1 MNSVAFFDVN
11 NLIIGM
17 SVRNMGKY
25 VIFELMN
32 DKLFKLIEFR
42 HNLNLQVYVVNVQF
56 IFHLTV
62 LNLQHRNSIPFY
74 YKQMKKSLI
83 ALSLGGLTIGI
94 TEFVMMGLL
103 PDIASDMKVSI
114 PVAGYLISAYALG
127 VVIGAPLL
135 VILGRN
141 FAPKKMLLI
150 LALMLTVFNALSII
164 APDYNFLFASRFL
177 SGLPHGAFFGVGAVV
192 ASRLADKGK
201 EAQAIAIMFSGL
213 TLANLIGVPIG
224 TYIGHNFIWRY
235 TFVLIAA
242 VGLLTFLFIS
252 LWMPNL
258 EKSGTVNMKTQ
269 LLFFKKTEA
278 WLIIGITAIGFGGL
292 FAWISYIAPLM
303 TNVSKFAPE
312 DVSYILILAGL
323 GMLVGNFAG
332 GKLADKYSPAPTVLA
347 LLFVMAID
355 LIMVYFFSFNQYV
368 SLFLTFLTGAVSFSV
383 IAPIQMLMIKTAKD
397 AEMIA
402 SAALQG
408 SFNIGNALGAFL
420 GGLPL
425 SAGYSYASPNLIGLV
440 MALSGMVITFA
451 LMQKH
456 KGNLQLQKA

>member
-1 MNSVAFFDVN
+1 M
-11 NLIIGM
+11 
-17 SVRNMGKY
+17 
-25 VIFELMN
+25 
-32 DKLFKLIEFR
+32 
-42 HNLNLQVYVVNVQF
+42 LNLR
-56 IFHLTV
+56 
-62 LNLQHRNSIPFY
+62 HRNSIPFLNN
-74 YKQMKKSLI
+74 KMKKSLI

-103 PDIASDMKVSI
+103 PDIASNMKVSI

-135 VILGRN
+135 VIIGRN
-141 FAPKKMLLI
+141 FPPKKMLLI

-164 APDYNFLFASRFL
+164 APTYNFLFASRFL

-224 TYIGHNFIWRY
+224 TYIGHHFIWRY
-235 TFVLIAA
+235 TFVLIAI
-242 VGLLTFLFIS
+242 VGSLTLLFLY

-258 EKSGTVNMKTQ
+258 EKTGDVNMRTQ
-269 LLFFKKTEA
+269 LKFFQQIDA

-292 FAWISYIAPLM
+292 FAWISYIAPLL
-303 TNVSKFAPE
+303 TNVSKFSPE
-312 DVSYILILAGL
+312 DVSYILVLAGL
-323 GMLVGNFAG
+323 GMVVGNFAG
-332 GKLADKYSPAPTVLA
+332 GKLADKFSAAPTTLA
-347 LLFVMAID
+347 LLFVLSVD
-355 LIMVYFFSFNQYV
+355 LILVYLFSFNQYV
-368 SLFLTFLTGAVSFSV
+368 SLILTFLTGAISFSV

-402 SAALQG
+402 SASLQG

-425 SAGYSYASPNLIGLV
+425 VAGYSYASPNLIGV
-440 MALSGMVITFA
+440 GMSVIGMVITFI
-451 LMQKH
+451 LIQRRK
-456 KGNLQLQKA
+456 KTIQLQSA

>member
-1 MNSVAFFDVN
+1 
-11 NLIIGM
+11 
-17 SVRNMGKY
+17 
-25 VIFELMN
+25 
-32 DKLFKLIEFR
+32 
-42 HNLNLQVYVVNVQF
+42 
-56 IFHLTV
+56 
-62 LNLQHRNSIPFY
+62 
-74 YKQMKKSLI
+74 MKKSLI
-83 ALSLGGLTIGI
+83 ALSFGGLTIGI

-141 FAPKKMLLI
+141 FPPKKMLLI
-150 LALMLTVFNALSII
+150 LALMLTIFNALSII
-164 APDYNFLFASRFL
+164 APSYNFLFASRFL

-235 TFVLIAA
+235 TFVLIAI
-242 VGLLTFLFIS
+242 VGLLTFLLIS
-252 LWMPNL
+252 LWMPKL
-258 EKSGTVNMKTQ
+258 DKGETVNMKKQ
-269 LLFFKKTEA
+269 LEFFKRTEA

-292 FAWISYIAPLM
+292 FAWISYIAPLLI
-303 TNVSKFAPE
+303 NVSKFGE
-312 DVSYILILAGL
+312 GDVSYILILAGL
-323 GMLVGNFAG
+323 GMVVGNFAG
-332 GKLADKYSPAPTVLA
+332 GKLADKYSPAPTTLA
-347 LLFVMAID
+347 LLFVMSID
-355 LIMVYFFSFNQYV
+355 LVLVYFFSSNQYV
-368 SLFLTFLTGAVSFSV
+368 SLFLTFLTGAISFSV
-383 IAPIQMLMIKTAKD
+383 IAPIQMLMIRTAKG

-402 SAALQG
+402 SASLQG

-425 SAGYSYASPNLIGLV
+425 TAGYSYESPNLIGV
-440 MALSGMVITFA
+440 GMSIVGMLITVT
-451 LMQKH
+451 LIKIR
-456 KGNLQLQKA
+456 KNDLKLQSA

>member
-1 MNSVAFFDVN
+1 
-11 NLIIGM
+11 
-17 SVRNMGKY
+17 
-25 VIFELMN
+25 
-32 DKLFKLIEFR
+32 
-42 HNLNLQVYVVNVQF
+42 
-56 IFHLTV
+56 
-62 LNLQHRNSIPFY
+62 
-74 YKQMKKSLI
+74 MKKSLI

-103 PDIASDMKVSI
+103 PDIASDMKVTI

-141 FAPKKMLLI
+141 YAPKKMLLI

-164 APDYNFLFASRFL
+164 APNYNFLFASRFL

-224 TYIGHNFIWRY
+224 TYIGHHFIWRY
-235 TFVLIAA
+235 TFILIAI
-242 VGLLTFLFIS
+242 VGLLTFLFIY

-258 EKSGTVNMKTQ
+258 EQNQNVNMRTQ
-269 LLFFKKTEA
+269 LKFFQKVDA

-292 FAWISYIAPLM
+292 FAWISYIAPLLI
-303 TNVSKFAPE
+303 NVSRFSPE
-312 DVSYILILAGL
+312 DVSYILILAGF
-323 GMLVGNFAG
+323 GMVVGNFLG
-332 GKLADKYSPAPTVLA
+332 GKLADKFSPAPTTLA
-347 LLFVMAID
+347 LLFVMSID
-355 LIMVYFFSFNQYV
+355 LILVYFFSYNQYA
-368 SLFLTFLTGAVSFSV
+368 SLFFTFLTGAISFSV
-383 IAPIQMLMIKTAKD
+383 IAPIQMLMIRTAKD

-402 SAALQG
+402 SASLQG

-425 SAGYSYASPNLIGLV
+425 IAGYSYASPNLIGV
-440 MALSGMVITFA
+440 GMSIIGMVITIVLIQRRSTA
-451 LMQKH
+451 VE
-456 KGNLQLQKA
+456 LQEAEAV

>member
-1 MNSVAFFDVN
+1 
-11 NLIIGM
+11 
-17 SVRNMGKY
+17 
-25 VIFELMN
+25 
-32 DKLFKLIEFR
+32 
-42 HNLNLQVYVVNVQF
+42 
-56 IFHLTV
+56 
-62 LNLQHRNSIPFY
+62 
-74 YKQMKKSLI
+74 MKKSLI
-83 ALSLGGLTIGI
+83 ALSFGGLTIGI

-103 PDIASDMKVSI
+103 PDIASNMKVSI

-141 FAPKKMLLI
+141 FPPKKMLLI

-164 APDYNFLFASRFL
+164 APTYNFLFASRFL

-224 TYIGHNFIWRY
+224 TYIGHHFIWRY
-235 TFVLIAA
+235 TFVLIAI
-242 VGLLTFLFIS
+242 VGMLTFLLIS
-252 LWMPNL
+252 LWMPRL
-258 EKSGTVNMKTQ
+258 DKGETVNMKKQ
-269 LLFFKKTEA
+269 LEFFKRTEA

-292 FAWISYIAPLM
+292 FAWISYIAPLLI
-303 TNVSKFAPE
+303 NVSKFAE
-312 DVSYILILAGL
+312 GDVSYILILAGL
-323 GMLVGNFAG
+323 GMVVGNFAG
-332 GKLADKYSPAPTVLA
+332 GKLADKYSPAPTTLA
-347 LLFVMAID
+347 LLFIMSID
-355 LIMVYFFSFNQYV
+355 LILVYFFSSNQYM
-368 SLFLTFLTGAVSFSV
+368 SLFLTFLTGTISFSV
-383 IAPIQMLMIKTAKD
+383 IAPIQMLMIRTAKG

-425 SAGYSYASPNLIGLV
+425 TAGYSYASPNLIGV
-440 MALSGMVITFA
+440 GMSVVGMLIT
-451 LMQKH
+451 LTLIKIH
-456 KGNLQLQKA
+456 KNNLQLQSV

>member
-1 MNSVAFFDVN
+1 
-11 NLIIGM
+11 
-17 SVRNMGKY
+17 
-25 VIFELMN
+25 
-32 DKLFKLIEFR
+32 
-42 HNLNLQVYVVNVQF
+42 
-56 IFHLTV
+56 
-62 LNLQHRNSIPFY
+62 
-74 YKQMKKSLI
+74 MKKSLI

-135 VILGRN
+135 VIIGRN
-141 FAPKKMLLI
+141 FPPKKMLLI

-164 APDYNFLFASRFL
+164 APTYNFLFASRFL

-201 EAQAIAIMFSGL
+201 EAQAISIMFAGL

-224 TYIGHNFIWRY
+224 TYIGHHFIWRY
-235 TFVLIAA
+235 TFILIAI
-242 VGLLTFLFIS
+242 VGMLTFLFIS

-258 EKSGTVNMKTQ
+258 EKSGDVNMKTQ

-292 FAWISYIAPLM
+292 FAWISYIAPLLI
-303 TNVSKFAPE
+303 NVSKFSPE
-312 DVSYILILAGL
+312 DVSYILILAGF
-323 GMLVGNFAG
+323 GMVVGNFLG
-332 GKLADKYSPAPTVLA
+332 GKLADKFSPAPTVLV
-347 LLFVMAID
+347 LLFVMVID
-355 LIMVYFFSFNQYV
+355 LIMVYFLSSNQYI
-368 SLFLTFLTGAVSFSV
+368 SLFFTFLTGAISFSV
-383 IAPIQMLMIKTAKD
+383 IAPINMLMITTAKD

-425 SAGYSYASPNLIGLV
+425 AAGYSYASPNIIGV
-440 MALSGMVITFA
+440 GMATIGMVITLI

-456 KGNLQLQKA
+456 RTSVQLQSV

>member
-1 MNSVAFFDVN
+1 
-11 NLIIGM
+11 
-17 SVRNMGKY
+17 
-25 VIFELMN
+25 
-32 DKLFKLIEFR
+32 
-42 HNLNLQVYVVNVQF
+42 
-56 IFHLTV
+56 
-62 LNLQHRNSIPFY
+62 
-74 YKQMKKSLI
+74 MKKSLI

-135 VILGRN
+135 VIIGRN
-141 FAPKKMLLI
+141 FPPKKMLLI

-164 APDYNFLFASRFL
+164 APTYNFLFASRFL

-201 EAQAIAIMFSGL
+201 EAQAISIMFAGL

-224 TYIGHNFIWRY
+224 TYIGHHFIWRY
-235 TFVLIAA
+235 TFVLIAI
-242 VGLLTFLFIS
+242 VGMLTFLFIF
-252 LWMPNL
+252 LWMPKL
-258 EKSGTVNMKTQ
+258 EKDGDVNMRTQ

-292 FAWISYIAPLM
+292 FAWISYIAPLLI
-303 TNVSKFAPE
+303 NVSKFSPE
-312 DVSYILILAGL
+312 DVSYILILAGF
-323 GMLVGNFAG
+323 GMVVGNFLG
-332 GKLADKYSPAPTVLA
+332 GKLADKFSPAPTVLA
-347 LLFVMAID
+347 LLFVMVID
-355 LIMVYFFSFNQYV
+355 LVMVYFLSSNQYM
-368 SLFLTFLTGAVSFSV
+368 SLFFTFLTGAISFSV
-383 IAPIQMLMIKTAKD
+383 IAPINMLIIKTAKD

-425 SAGYSYASPNLIGLV
+425 AAGYSYASPNLIGV
-440 MALSGMVITFA
+440 GMASIGMVITVI

-456 KGNLQLQKA
+456 RTRLQLQTA

>member
-1 MNSVAFFDVN
+1 
-11 NLIIGM
+11 
-17 SVRNMGKY
+17 
-25 VIFELMN
+25 
-32 DKLFKLIEFR
+32 
-42 HNLNLQVYVVNVQF
+42 
-56 IFHLTV
+56 
-62 LNLQHRNSIPFY
+62 
-74 YKQMKKSLI
+74 MKKSLI

-114 PVAGYLISAYALG
+114 PVAGYLISSYAMG

-164 APDYNFLFASRFL
+164 APTYNFLFASRFL

-224 TYIGHNFIWRY
+224 TYIGHHFIWRY
-235 TFVLIAA
+235 TFILIAI
-242 VGLLTFLFIS
+242 VGLLTFLFIY

-258 EKSGTVNMKTQ
+258 EKNNAVNMKTQ
-269 LLFFKKTEA
+269 LKFFQQIDA
-278 WLIIGITAIGFGGL
+278 WLIIGITAVGFGGL
-292 FAWISYIAPLM
+292 FAWISYIAPLL
-303 TNVSKFAPE
+303 TNVSKFSAE
-312 DVSYILILAGL
+312 DVSYILILAGF
-323 GMLVGNFAG
+323 GMVVGNFAG
-332 GKLADKYSPAPTVLA
+332 GKLADRFSPAPTTLA
-347 LLFVMAID
+347 LLFVMSID
-355 LIMVYFFSFNQYV
+355 LILVYFFSFNQYA
-368 SLFLTFLTGAVSFSV
+368 SLFLTFLTGAISFSV
-383 IAPIQMLMIKTAKD
+383 IAPIQMLMIRTAKD

-402 SAALQG
+402 SASLQG

-425 SAGYSYASPNLIGLV
+425 AAGYSFASPNLVGVMMAVIGMIITV
-440 MALSGMVITFA
+440 MLIQRRKTSV
-451 LMQKH
+451 
-456 KGNLQLQKA
+456 QLQSA

>member
-1 MNSVAFFDVN
+1 
-11 NLIIGM
+11 
-17 SVRNMGKY
+17 
-25 VIFELMN
+25 
-32 DKLFKLIEFR
+32 
-42 HNLNLQVYVVNVQF
+42 
-56 IFHLTV
+56 
-62 LNLQHRNSIPFY
+62 
-74 YKQMKKSLI
+74 MKKSLI

-141 FAPKKMLLI
+141 YAPKKMLLI
-150 LALMLTVFNALSII
+150 LALMLTLFNALSII
-164 APDYNFLFASRFL
+164 APSYNFLFASRFL

-224 TYIGHNFIWRY
+224 TYIGHHFIWRY
-235 TFVLIAA
+235 TFILIAI
-242 VGLLTFLFIS
+242 VGSLTFLFIY

-258 EKSGTVNMKTQ
+258 EKNQTVNMKTQ
-269 LLFFKKTEA
+269 LQFFKKADA
-278 WLIIGITAIGFGGL
+278 WLIIGITSIGFGGL
-292 FAWISYIAPLM
+292 FAWISYIAPLLIK
-303 TNVSKFAPE
+303 VSKFSPE
-312 DVSYILILAGL
+312 DVSYILILAGF
-323 GMLVGNFAG
+323 GMVVGNFLG
-332 GKLADKYSPAPTVLA
+332 GKLADRFSPAPTTLA
-347 LLFVMAID
+347 LLLVLSVD
-355 LIMVYFFSFNQYV
+355 LILVYFFSFNQYA
-368 SLFLTFLTGAVSFSV
+368 SLIFTFLTGAISFSV
-383 IAPIQMLMIKTAKD
+383 IAPIQMLMIRTAKD

-425 SAGYSYASPNLIGLV
+425 IAGYSYASPNLIGV
-440 MALSGMVITFA
+440 GMSIVGMVITSV
-451 LMQKH
+451 LIQRRRSSQTE
-456 KGNLQLQKA
+456 LQEVEAI